1 MAKSYLYKGTRA
13 ILTKPTVLNGGC
25 YPAGTKFTISEPL
38 DKGRRRL
45 TFDLKVGKS
54 VILAPLNDIPY
65 RLLTDKK

>member
-1 MAKSYLYKGTRA
+1 MAKSYIFKGTRA
-13 ILTKPTVLNGGC
+13 ILTKPTVLNGGR

-54 VILAPLNDIPY
+54 VVLAALDNLPY